1 MIYKHWLDYIR
12 NIQWGRGKEIGGDE
26 YWEASRN
33 TKIEAAKVK
42 EKVFRELHVRLDI
55 KGGEKNGI
63 VSIAIIIII
72 EDQAG
77 KYVQQLR
84 AIKGRELN

>member
-1 MIYKHWLDYIR
+1 MYTCVL
-12 NIQWGRGKEIGGDE
+12 
-26 YWEASRN
+26 
-33 TKIEAAKVK
+33 
-42 EKVFRELHVRLDI
+42 L
-55 KGGEKNGI
+55 
-63 VSIAIIIII
+63 IAIIIII